1 MHVATYIEAEVVG
14 VGVGLGGGGSFGDA
28 GHVLV
33 IGSVDDAMDSRHC
46 GGQVLGRNLELG
58 DSADL
63 RW

>member
-1 MHVATYIEAEVVG
+1 MSQMSQMTAHRHLYRR
-14 VGVGLGGGGSFGDA
+14 SFGDA
-28 GHVLV
+28 GHVVHVL
-33 IGSVDDAMDSRHC
+33 GSVDDAMDSRHC